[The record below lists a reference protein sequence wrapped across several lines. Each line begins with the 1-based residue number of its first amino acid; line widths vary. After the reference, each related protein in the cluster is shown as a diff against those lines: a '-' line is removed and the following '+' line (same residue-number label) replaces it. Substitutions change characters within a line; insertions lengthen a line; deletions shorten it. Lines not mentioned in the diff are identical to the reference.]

1 MRKLNSFLL
10 LTLLLSVT
18 AVAQQPAI
26 VDTNWLA
33 ERLDDQDLVL
43 IHVSAEEDYKEGH
56 IPGARFV
63 KVNSY
68 IYSSGMTPSDK
79 VYDLPEL
86 SKLDSLLEATGIKK
100 SSRIVVYPG
109 VTSHLPVTRLLF
121 TLHYLGWKDKV
132 SILSGGK
139 SAWKAAGKELVT
151 TEASFEQSK
160 LNLKPNDDLV
170 VTKQQLATMLEDNIA
185 IVDCRAEAYYTGVDI
200 NEYHGNRKG
209 HIPGAKTI
217 PYMSLFERTDGGFYQ
232 FISQDQLAS
241 IFEKQGLKKD
251 DDIILY
257 CHIGLQLTSVFT
269 VAKQLGYTN
278 VRVFD
283 GSFHEWGPDESLPVS
298 LD

>member
-18 AVAQQPAI
+18 AMAQQPAI
-26 VDTNWLA
+26 VDANWLA
-33 ERLDDQDLVL
+33 ERLDDQDLVVL
-43 IHVSAEEDYKEGH
+43 HVSGEEDYKEGH

-63 KVNSY
+63 FFDSY
-68 IYSSGMTPSDK
+68 TYSSGMTPTDQ

-100 SSRIVVYPG
+100 NSKIVVYPG
-109 VTSHLPVTRLLF
+109 ATSHLPVTRLLF
-121 TLHYLGWKDKV
+121 TFHYLGWDQV

-151 TEASFEQSK
+151 TEPSFSTST
-160 LNLKPNDDLV
+160 LNLKPNKQLV
-170 VTKQQLATMLEDNIA
+170 VSKADVAKALKTDVK
-185 IVDCRAEAYYTGVDI
+185 IVDCRAEAYYTGVDV
-200 NEYHGNRKG
+200 NQYHGGRKG

-217 PYMSLFERTDGGFYQ
+217 PYTSLFEKTDAGFYQ
-232 FISQDQLAS
+232 FLTEDQLAS
-241 IFEKQGLKKD
+241 IFEKQGLRKD